1 MIFLNYNVK
10 ITYNEIKI
18 TQLNKKSFVCHF
30 EFDKYKKS
38 IRHYFNKTH
47 SPYEILSILEHKIKQ
62 ETLMT
67 FYEDE
72 RKDIIDF
79 DKSCK
84 INVNEKY

>member
-1 MIFLNYNVK
+1 MN
-10 ITYNEIKI
+10 
-18 TQLNKKSFVCHF
+18 HF
-30 EFDKYKKS
+30 E
-38 IRHYFNKTH
+38 KTKCEVIDELNAN
-47 SPYEILSILEHKIKQ
+47 EILSILEHKIKQ